1 MEFKLKKTYSDE
13 DYKKILTVINA
24 FKAIKTDN
32 GWYLGK
38 TKYRALVDSLI
49 LNFGEDPTDPLYI
62 PSYVHQVTLQD
73 DKINK
78 DLSAILRKAQ
88 YDFDTGIWSM
98 NDEVFKLFTQYCE
111 QNNINFYVVK
121 DSEKVDIYEKET
133 ILSKLEY
140 IENEV
145 ERTHYHSL
153 LDNLTL
159 EGLLRKLND
168 NQIKIAEALK
178 MKVDKIYEEV
188 TVKDGKDD
196 TVVFYYTKFEPL
208 MLFITDEVEGKRTV
222 ILRPQDLIT
231 LHRQVAEQLVKLKKG
246 EIVEP
251 KRTGTQGPEGT

>member
-1 MEFKLKKTYSDE
+1 MEFRLKKTYSDD
-13 DYKKILTVINA
+13 DYRKILTVINA
-24 FKAIKTDN
+24 FKAIKTEN
-32 GWYLGK
+32 GWYLGRAKYK
-38 TKYRALVDSLI
+38 TLVDSLI
-49 LNFGEDPTDPLYI
+49 LNIGEDPTDPLYI

-98 NDEVFKLFTQYCE
+98 NDEIFKLFTQYCE

-121 DSEKVDIYEKET
+121 DSEKVDIFEKET

-145 ERTHYHSL
+145 ERTHYRSL

-178 MKVDKIYEEV
+178 TKVDKIYEEV
-188 TVKDGKDD
+188 TVKEDNGD
-196 TVVFYYTKFEPL
+196 TVTFYYISIEPMIL
-208 MLFITDEVEGKRTV
+208 YISSEDGKRTIV
-222 ILRPQDLIT
+222 LYREDLVT
-231 LHRQVAEQLVKLKKG
+231 LPRQVAEELVKLKRG
-246 EIVEP
+246 RILEP